1 MLGLPS
7 ASQHNFARIQAPDRP
22 RSSFDRTNTY
32 KTTFNA
38 GYLIPI
44 KVEEILPG
52 DTYSANVQLFARL
65 STLLYPVMDNA
76 YIDWFAFFCPDRILW
91 DNWERFNGAQDNPG
105 DSIDFEIPVVQG
117 EETTNFSAFSLGD
130 YFGIPTGIS
139 FGSSGGEP
147 INALPFRMYNRVF
160 NDWFRDENLQNKVYS
175 PTDDGPDDVT
185 EYVLLRRGKKHDY
198 FTSALPWPQKFDA
211 IPLPLGTLA
220 PVVGDGNSVG
230 FFNGTANFD
239 LYYTDNTGTN
249 GLLGLVNSGGVAGG
263 APSGTAPTGDAYL
276 ALASSVTAGVARS
289 HMYADLENATAAT
302 VNQLRDAI
310 AVQHVLELDARGG
323 TRYVE
328 QMRTVWGTDVE
339 DYRLQR
345 PEYLGGGSERITVRQ
360 VEQTGETATTPQ
372 GNLAGY
378 GMASANGGFT
388 YTAKEH
394 GYIMVLVNVRTDI
407 TYQQGLHRMWS
418 RRTRYDFPHPAF
430 VHLGEQAVLNKEI
443 YAAGLLVQDNE
454 VFGYQ
459 GRYDEYRYGV
469 NQVTGAFRSNY
480 ATSLD
485 AWHFATEFSALP
497 ALNASFIVDNPPVD
511 RALAVTGANEPQV
524 LLDSLFK
531 VRHARQL
538 PTYGTPGLLRL

>member
-7 ASQHNFARIQAPDRP
+7 ASQHDFARIEAPDRP

-52 DTYSANVQLFARL
+52 DTYSMQMQLFARL
-65 STLLYPVMDNA
+65 STLLFPVMDNA
-76 YIDWFAFFCPDRILW
+76 YIDWFAFFCPNRILW
-91 DNWERFNGAQDNPG
+91 ANWEKFNGAQDAPG
-105 DSIDFEIPVVQG
+105 DSIDFEIPDVRGG
-117 EETTNFSAFSLGD
+117 EATAFAAFSLGD
-130 YFGIPTGIS
+130 YFGIPTDVS
-139 FGSSGGEP
+139 FVPGGQY
-147 INALPFRMYNRVF
+147 INALPFRMYNRIY
-160 NDWFRDENLQNKVYS
+160 NDWFRDENLQGSIYC
-175 PTDDGPDDVT
+175 PTGDGPDDILS
-185 EYVLLRRGKKHDY
+185 YVLLRRGKKHDY

-211 IPLPLGTLA
+211 IPLPLGTTA
-220 PVVGDGNSVG
+220 PVIGDGQAVG
-230 FFNGTANFD
+230 FYNGSSNIDLAYSDNAGFNGMAQFST
-239 LYYTDNTGTN
+239 
-249 GLLGLVNSGGVAGG
+249 SGGAAGG
-263 APSGTAPTGDAYL
+263 TPTFGVGAGDKLL
-276 ALASSVTAGVARS
+276 ALASTITAGVPRS
-289 HMYADLENATAAT
+289 HMYADLSSATAAT
-302 VNQLRDAI
+302 LQDLRYAF
-310 AVQHVLELDARGG
+310 AVQHLLELDARGG

-328 QMRTVWGTDVE
+328 QMRTVWGTDIE

-345 PEYLGGGSERITVRQ
+345 PEYLGGGSERISVRQ

-378 GMASANGGFT
+378 GMGQSRGAIN

-407 TYQQGLHRMWS
+407 TYQQGLHRMWT

-430 VHLGEQAVLNKEI
+430 VHLGEQAVLNQEI
-443 YAAGLLVQDNE
+443 YAAGNIVQDE
-454 VFGYQ
+454 GVFGYQ
-459 GRYDEYRYGV
+459 ERYAEYRYGV

-485 AWHFATEFSALP
+485 AWHFGTEFGSLP
-497 ALNASFIVDNPPVD
+497 ALNATFIVDNPPVD
-511 RALAVTGANEPQV
+511 RALAVSGANEPQV

-531 VRHARQL
+531 VRHVRQL
-538 PTYGTPGLLRL
+538 PINGTPGLMRL